1 MTVKV
6 VTDSTW
12 DLTPELAKELD
23 VTVVPLSVLFGEEAY
38 KEGVEITRDAF
49 FDRLVNGP
57 VHPHTSQPS
66 VGDFAAVYKELAD
79 QGHEIVSVHI
89 SDKLSGTLNSARA
102 AKLDLPDATI
112 TLVDSTTAALAL
124 GLVVKATAEAAQ
136 AGKSH
141 ADVVAVAEDAAAKTE
156 VYFILE
162 TLTYLQKGGR
172 VGKAQALIGGLLSI
186 KPILTV
192 RDGEVHPHEK
202 VRSRAK
208 GIARLKEI
216 AAKSGP
222 YAEVGVIFDGE
233 SDIVSDL
240 IKEMSGLT
248 DKPVLPGKI
257 GAVIGVHTGPDV
269 VGLALRRA

>member
-1 MTVKV
+1 MAVKV

-12 DLTPELAKELD
+12 DLSPELAKELD
-23 VTVVPLSVLFGEEAY
+23 VAVVPLIVLFGEEAY
-38 KEGVEITRDAF
+38 KDGVEITREEF

-79 QGHEIVSVHI
+79 QGHEIVSVHV

-136 AGKSH
+136 AGKTH
-141 ADVVAVAEDAAAKTE
+141 AEVVAVAEDASEKTD

-192 RDGEVHPHEK
+192 RDGEVHPYEK

-208 GIARLKEI
+208 GIAKLKEI
-216 AAKSGP
+216 AAASAP
-222 YAEVGVIFDGE
+222 YAELGIIFEGD
-233 SDIVSDL
+233 SDVVTELNETLSA
-240 IKEMSGLT
+240 LT

-257 GAVIGVHTGPDV
+257 GTVIGVHSGPGV
-269 VGLALRRA
+269 IGIALRRP

>member
-1 MTVKV
+1 MAVKV

-12 DLTPELAKELD
+12 DLSPELAKELD
-23 VTVVPLSVLFGEEAY
+23 VAVVPLIVLFGEEAY
-38 KEGVEITRDAF
+38 KDGIEITREEF

-79 QGHEIVSVHI
+79 QGHEIVSVHV

-136 AGKSH
+136 AGKTH
-141 ADVVAVAEDAAAKTE
+141 AEVVAVAEDASEKTD

-192 RDGEVHPHEK
+192 RDGEVHPYEK

-208 GIARLKEI
+208 GIAKLKEI
-216 AAKSGP
+216 AAASAP
-222 YAEVGVIFDGE
+222 YAELGIIFEGD
-233 SDIVSDL
+233 SDVVTELNETLSA
-240 IKEMSGLT
+240 LT

-257 GAVIGVHTGPDV
+257 GTVIGVHSGPGV
-269 VGLALRRA
+269 IGIALRRP

>member
-1 MTVKV
+1 MAVKI

-12 DLTPELAKELD
+12 DLTPELAAQLD

-38 KEGVEITRDAF
+38 KDGVEITHEAF

-57 VHPHTSQPS
+57 VHPSTSQPS
-66 VGDFAAVYKELAD
+66 VGDFAAAYKELTD
-79 QGHEIVSVHI
+79 QGHEIVSIHI

-112 TLVDSTTAALAL
+112 ALVDSTTAALAL
-124 GLVVKATAEAAQ
+124 GLVVKAAAEAVQ
-136 AGKSH
+136 AGKTH
-141 ADVVAVAEDAAAKTE
+141 AEVVALTEDAAEKTD
-156 VYFILE
+156 VYFILD

-192 RDGEVHPHEK
+192 RDGEVHPYEK

-208 GIARLKEI
+208 GIAKLKEI
-216 AAKSGP
+216 AAKGAP
-222 YAEVGVIFDGE
+222 YAELGVIFEGE
-233 SDIVSDL
+233 SDIVTEL
-240 IKEMSGLT
+240 TEALSGLT

-257 GAVIGVHTGPDV
+257 GSVIGVHSGPDV
-269 VGLALRRA
+269 VGLALRRP